1 MLAILTSRL
10 AGPISS
16 AFALLFLVLALTQCV
31 GKVHQTRRADAAEM
45 ALSVAKTDL
54 DQCQRNEAGLEA
66 SMRGQNAAVKRL
78 ETEASIRTAAAEEAV
93 TQALRGRA
101 GAEARAA
108 KLLRNPPAG
117 IDACARME
125 SADTAVLRSLQ

>member
-16 AFALLFLVLALTQCV
+16 AFALLFLVLALTQCA
-31 GKVHQTRRADAAEM
+31 GKAHQTRRADAAEM
-45 ALSVAKTDL
+45 ALSIAQTDL
-54 DQCQRNEAGLEA
+54 TRCQDNRKDLEGKIA
-66 SMRGQNAAVKRL
+66 TQNAAVEGLRH
-78 ETEASIRTAAAEEAV
+78 EASIRTAAAEKAV
-93 TQALRGRA
+93 TEALKGRA

-108 KLLRNPPAG
+108 KLLNTPPAG
-117 IDACARME
+117 VDSCARME